1 MSNYKLYTDRE
12 ENFNC
17 DISLEGARLK
27 DSFARIILESSNVNL
42 VFNGTIDAGGK
53 CEIPIKPLKHLLE
66 NNDKG
71 KMILEVVADDTYF
84 SPWESEFVVDS
95 FKKLEVTINESSVPS
110 KPKISVSVA
119 NKPNK
124 KKIVE
129 QPKPKKKTK
138 TLKINTIVNEL
149 KKDLKSSGINATN
162 MKSKKK
168 VMSEQITNYFTKKK
182 IDNKYK
188 AKILTKLVE
197 SIIKG

>member
-53 CEIPIKPLKHLLE
+53 CAIPIKPLKHLLE
-66 NNDKG
+66 TNDKG
-71 KMILEVVADDTYF
+71 KMILEVIADDTYF

-95 FKKLEVTINESSVPS
+95 FKKLEVKINESSIPN
-110 KPKISVSVA
+110 KPKISVSVV
-119 NKPNK
+119 KPTKEKIIETPK
-124 KKIVE
+124 KKI
-129 QPKPKKKTK
+129 K
-138 TLKINTIVNEL
+138 TLTMRTIVSEL
-149 KKDLKSSGINATN
+149 KNDLSSNGVTATN
-162 MKSKKK
+162 IKSKKK
-168 VMSEQITNYFTKKK
+168 VMSERITDYFTKKK

-188 AKILTKLVE
+188 TKILTKLVE
-197 SIIKG
+197 SILKG

>member
-53 CEIPIKPLKHLLE
+53 CAIPIKPLKHLLE

-71 KMILEVVADDTYF
+71 KMILEVIADDTYF

-95 FKKLEVTINESSVPS
+95 FKKLEVKINESSIPN
-110 KPKISVSVA
+110 KPKISVSVV
-119 NKPNK
+119 KPTKEKIIETPK
-124 KKIVE
+124 KKI
-129 QPKPKKKTK
+129 K
-138 TLKINTIVNEL
+138 TLTMRTIVSEL
-149 KKDLKSSGINATN
+149 KNDLSSNGVTATN
-162 MKSKKK
+162 IKSKKK
-168 VMSEQITNYFTKKK
+168 VMSERITNYFTKKK

-188 AKILTKLVE
+188 TKILTKLVE
-197 SIIKG
+197 SILKG

>member
-95 FKKLEVTINESSVPS
+95 FKKLEVKINESSIPN
-110 KPKISVSVA
+110 KPKISVSVV
-119 NKPNK
+119 KPTK
-124 KKIVE
+124 EKIVE
-129 QPKPKKKTK
+129 QSKPKKKIK
-138 TLKINTIVNEL
+138 TLTITTIVSEL
-149 KKDLKSSGINATN
+149 KKDLSNNGITASNIKN
-162 MKSKKK
+162 KKK
-168 VMSEQITNYFTKKK
+168 VMSERITHYFNKKK

-188 AKILTKLVE
+188 VKILTKLVE
-197 SIIKG
+197 SVLKG